1 MIKIISK
8 QDPYHY
14 DQCGEQSYE
23 VKMAITVEE
32 AATTSQA
39 VEAYVRILL
48 TNEYTRASIINALR
62 QVADELENGEIF

>member
-8 QDPYHY
+8 QVPYHY

-32 AATTSQA
+32 AATTPQA
-39 VEAYVRILL
+39 VEAYARILL
-48 TNEYTRASIINALR
+48 TNEYTRTSIINALR